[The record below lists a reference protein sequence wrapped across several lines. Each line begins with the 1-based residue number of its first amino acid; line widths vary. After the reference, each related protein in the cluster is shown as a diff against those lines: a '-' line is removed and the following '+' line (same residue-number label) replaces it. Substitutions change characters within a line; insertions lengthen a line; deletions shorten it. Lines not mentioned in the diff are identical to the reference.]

1 MANET
6 NYAAESLVATRD
18 RFLALGNS
26 YLELADTMLSAHITE
41 WNTTFARIWSQHIH
55 DAERYLTQAAVLTD
69 LIEEGRVFS

>member
-26 YLELADTMLSAHITE
+26 YLERADTMLSTHTSRSGIPHSQESGRSTS
-41 WNTTFARIWSQHIH
+41 TTQSATSRRPLF
-55 DAERYLTQAAVLTD
+55 
-69 LIEEGRVFS
+69 